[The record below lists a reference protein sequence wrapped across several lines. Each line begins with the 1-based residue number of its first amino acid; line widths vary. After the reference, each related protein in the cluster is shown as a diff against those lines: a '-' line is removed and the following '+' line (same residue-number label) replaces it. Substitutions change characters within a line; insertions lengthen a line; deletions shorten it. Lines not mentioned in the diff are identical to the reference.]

1 MTTKDA
7 DLQKLKKVKVI
18 LGNGFDLYCGL
29 HTSYRDY
36 FSSQKEMYESISG
49 RINYAA
55 NYLEGRAKDGNQF
68 SVFDVSLVFTPRNV
82 WDVFFALSFEND
94 SNQMWCDVEKAMFD
108 SLVNSDSIENSLKPH
123 WGNVYKFLDRAP
135 YREESIG
142 SFVLAYYIR
151 RKRPELFSSEADFY
165 EFLLSELK
173 EFEER
178 FARFITRQH
187 IAYDAFL
194 YHFNADYVAR
204 TRRLLETLCKPEEIV
219 SIDCFNYGFTP
230 EPVFYNKCNFVN
242 GDISNPIFGVDS
254 KFEPVDP
261 RYIFTKTNRRI
272 EWEMNRSIFSQY
284 SDFENAVVFGHS
296 LNEHDYSYFFP
307 VLDQLE
313 MTNFA
318 LKKKLVISYC
328 IYDEGRETEIKR
340 DIRHRI
346 YSLFVAYAKYKGQSI
361 EPARLLDSL
370 TTQGRVMTVS
380 VPPCQGYQPFD
391 KDGIDFWAPKVGGK
405 STKEKWDAY
414 ISWAKGG
421 SPAQC
426 NDGLRKKP

>member
-55 NYLEGRAKDGNQF
+55 NYLEGRAKDGNTF

-82 WDVFFALSFEND
+82 WDLFFALSFEND

-135 YREESIG
+135 YQEESIG
-142 SFVLAYYIR
+142 SFVSAYYIR
-151 RKRPELFSSEADFY
+151 RKRPELFSSETDFY
-165 EFLLSELK
+165 EFLLDELN

-178 FARFITRQH
+178 FAHFITQQH
-187 IAYDAFL
+187 IAYNAFL
-194 YHFNADYVAR
+194 YRFNTDYV
-204 TRRLLETLCKPEEIV
+204 TRAHQLLEELCKLEEIV
-219 SIDCFNYGFTP
+219 SVDCFNYGFTP

-242 GDISNPIFGVDS
+242 GDFSNPIFGVDS
-254 KFEPVDP
+254 KFEPDDP

-272 EWEMNRSIFSQY
+272 EWEMNRSIYSQY
-284 SDFENAVVFGHS
+284 SDFENAVTFGHS

-318 LKKKLVISYC
+318 SKKKFVIAYC
-328 IYDEGRETEIKR
+328 VYDAGKDAEIKR

-380 VPPCQGYQPFD
+380 IPPCQKYEPFD
-391 KDGIDFWAPKVGGK
+391 KDEVDLCSPNLGGK
-405 STKEKWDAY
+405 RVEEKWAAY
-414 ISWAKGG
+414 IDWAKREF
-421 SPAQC
+421 PIQC
-426 NDGLRKKP
+426 NGYLLK